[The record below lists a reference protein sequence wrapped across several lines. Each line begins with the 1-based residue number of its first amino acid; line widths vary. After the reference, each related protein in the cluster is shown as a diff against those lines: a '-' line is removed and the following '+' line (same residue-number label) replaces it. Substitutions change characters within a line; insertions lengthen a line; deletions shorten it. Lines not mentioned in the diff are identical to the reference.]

1 METCVQ
7 IVDDTNGRPRECAHS
22 ENPGG
27 DEIRCPRPQVC
38 SRINHPNKSVCV
50 CARVTVG
57 DADHRALQHRPTF
70 YMSTYI
76 DTCSSMMMMLMMTI
90 KRRNIFVFFGSPDAV
105 CSIEKASHR
114 FRPHFD
120 ERRDK
125 LFPSL
130 HQEQHSILVCVCGE
144 HVRMCCVQKRRT

>member
-1 METCVQ
+1 MLSHQ
-7 IVDDTNGRPRECAHS
+7 PPKQKR
-22 ENPGG
+22 
-27 DEIRCPRPQVC
+27 
-38 SRINHPNKSVCV
+38 VCV

-76 DTCSSMMMMLMMTI
+76 DTCSPMMMMLMMTI

-114 FRPHFD
+114 VRPYFD

-130 HQEQHSILVCVCGE
+130 HQEQHSSFFESFESFGPIPKDMSVPSPAAKCTG
-144 HVRMCCVQKRRT
+144 